1 MSYHNMVGI
10 IDYGLGNPLSIQNM
24 VKKVGGKSFLS
35 SDPEKLKQASQLI
48 LPGVGHFKKG
58 MENLQNSEMDQFIFE
73 FVKTGKPFLGICL
86 GMQLLTL
93 SSEEGNAQ
101 GLGIIPLKTKKFE
114 FESTTLKIPHMG
126 WEQISISKQHQL
138 FDELVDPRFYF
149 VHKYF
154 VEIEPSFTFATAN
167 YNHPFSAVIGK
178 ENVIGMQFHPEKSH
192 KFGMQVF
199 RNFMDL

>member
-1 MSYHNMVGI
+1 MIGI

-24 VKKVGGKSFLS
+24 IKKVGGKSFLS
-35 SDPEKLKQASQLI
+35 SDTEKLMAASQLI

-58 MENLQNSEMDQFIFE
+58 MENLKNTNLDQLILE
-73 FVKTGKPFLGICL
+73 FAKTGKPFLGICL

-93 SSEEGNAQ
+93 SSEEGNVQ
-101 GLGIIPLKTKKFE
+101 GLGIIPLKTNKFD
-114 FESTTLKIPHMG
+114 FDSTTLKIPHMG
-126 WEQISISKQHQL
+126 WEEISISMHHQL
-138 FDELVDPRFYF
+138 FDELVEPRFYF

-154 VEIEPSFTFATAN
+154 VEVQPPYTYATAN
-167 YNHPFSAVIGK
+167 YSHPFSAVIGK

-199 RNFMDL
+199 RNFLSK